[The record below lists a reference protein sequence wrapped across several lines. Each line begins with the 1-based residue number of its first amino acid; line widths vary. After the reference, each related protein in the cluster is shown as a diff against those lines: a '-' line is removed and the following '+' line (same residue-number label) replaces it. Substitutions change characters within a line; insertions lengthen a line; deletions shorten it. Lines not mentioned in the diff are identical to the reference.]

1 MFQLPGSEA
10 EWLAI
15 ERKFEEKPNFPHCL
29 GSIDG
34 KHVVFQ
40 ATFNS
45 GSDYYNY
52 KGTFSIVLLAVVDS
66 DYKFI
71 FANVGC
77 QGRISDGGVF
87 KNTSFYKK
95 LVNNELNLPSDMPL
109 LEQRI
114 PMPYV
119 FVADDAF
126 PLLKNILK
134 TYSGY
139 QLKGSVERVFKCRV
153 SRARIVVENVFGI
166 LSSVFRVLRKP
177 MLLQEDKAT
186 SVVLACVYL
195 HNFLRRNSDAQ
206 SIYTPPGSF
215 DSFDADTGDLIPGE
229 WRKEGLPKNSLLPIQ
244 RKGRKTP
251 SNAKD
256 IRNELASYF
265 STASGQ
271 ISTQSKFR

>member
-15 ERKFEEKPNFPHCL
+15 ERKFEEKTNFPHCL

-34 KHVVFQ
+34 KHVVLQ
-40 ATFNS
+40 APFNS

-52 KGTFSIVLLAVVDS
+52 KGTFSIVLLAVVES

-77 QGRISDGGVF
+77 RGRISDGGVF

-134 TYSGY
+134 PYSGY
-139 QLKGSVERVFKCRV
+139 QLT
-153 SRARIVVENVFGI
+153 
-166 LSSVFRVLRKP
+166 L
-177 MLLQEDKAT
+177 
-186 SVVLACVYL
+186 
-195 HNFLRRNSDAQ
+195 
-206 SIYTPPGSF
+206 
-215 DSFDADTGDLIPGE
+215 
-229 WRKEGLPKNSLLPIQ
+229 
-244 RKGRKTP
+244 
-251 SNAKD
+251 
-256 IRNELASYF
+256 
-265 STASGQ
+265 
-271 ISTQSKFR
+271 